1 MKTVQIH
8 EIEFDNAIKANET
21 ENYPH
26 SGLFFS
32 RVKNHSSD
40 LRFVDKNI
48 KVTNFIVPE
57 EIFRNVTVNQKEKQ
71 PDITEIEDKKEYSQ
85 DFILEFARILLNR
98 KHV

>member
-48 KVTNFIVPE
+48 KVTTFIVPE
-57 EIFRNVTVNQKEKQ
+57 EIFRNVIVNQKVKQ
-71 PDITEIEDKKEYSQ
+71 LDDILIQYKTEYSQ
-85 DFILEFARILLNR
+85 DFILDFARILLNR
-98 KHV
+98 K